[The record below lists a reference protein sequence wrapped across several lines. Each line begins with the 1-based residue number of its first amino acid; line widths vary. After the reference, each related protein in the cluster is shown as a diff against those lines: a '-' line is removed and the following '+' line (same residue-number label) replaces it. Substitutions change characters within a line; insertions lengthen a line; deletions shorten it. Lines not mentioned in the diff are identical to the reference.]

1 MGLKFREDLYLRG
14 FNFANFF
21 FHNREKREIKDRRT
35 RTLKENEKKF
45 ESSAI
50 RLFSLG
56 IAGNCTVIFI
66 ADTGSLSTDPRA
78 QGALSRFA
86 LALAR

>member
-14 FNFANFF
+14 FNFAIFF
-21 FHNREKREIKDRRT
+21 FHIKDRRT
-35 RTLKENEKKF
+35 RTLKGNEKKF

-86 LALAR
+86 LAVAR